1 MDCDGLASDILEDP
15 LVGRWRAAYVVLR
28 LKAIYRNDNVQV
40 LQPRP
45 SGRERPER
53 ASHNLNMDAST
64 EQERNERLELTIS
77 DERIATH
84 ERKMKRLYSIY
95 NLQNAVHQS
104 LAFPVA

>member
-1 MDCDGLASDILEDP
+1 
-15 LVGRWRAAYVVLR
+15 
-28 LKAIYRNDNVQV
+28 
-40 LQPRP
+40 
-45 SGRERPER
+45 
-53 ASHNLNMDAST
+53 MDAST

-95 NLQNAVHQS
+95 NLQNAVHET